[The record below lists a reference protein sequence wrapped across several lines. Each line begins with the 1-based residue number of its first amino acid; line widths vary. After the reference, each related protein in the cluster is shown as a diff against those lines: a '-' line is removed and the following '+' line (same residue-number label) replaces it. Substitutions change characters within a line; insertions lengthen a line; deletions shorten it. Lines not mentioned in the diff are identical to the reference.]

1 MQYVLTCSFLT
12 LPWYFLVCISQKG
25 LILFFSDCAEDE
37 SSICWTIM
45 HEFLFAESKEVGCY
59 WYMVHEKELWLQLKA
74 QPKYVQGM
82 SVTMSSYHQLKM
94 EHSKIRGNIGRMT
107 QLLHWLGINW
117 TASWQHVASLSFLVF
132 CDCKFNSSLP
142 LLDKWN
148 RKVEWFLFCE
158 ACSNLPNLFFMFRL
172 PTLCCSTYENV
183 LLAY

>member
-1 MQYVLTCSFLT
+1 MLISYFTLVFSCLHLSEGLDTFVFWLCKRWVLNLLNYHAWIF
-12 LPWYFLVCISQKG
+12 
-25 LILFFSDCAEDE
+25 
-37 SSICWTIM
+37 ICR
-45 HEFLFAESKEVGCY
+45 KPEVGCY

-82 SVTMSSYHQLKM
+82 SATMSSYHQLKM